1 MKSGFRVSLRQ
12 NIRNPEPEIRTPMK
26 RWLLYIAAA
35 WAFFALTWWV
45 CERLLM
51 TDEKRVL
58 LQIETLR
65 QAAESGNLFVLEDAI
80 ASDYHDD
87 RDNDKRTLLFAVRAL
102 RQQYHNLEIHVGRAS
117 VRVTGDTATADLRA
131 RVIGRADEDV
141 RLEGESGDY
150 RLAFRRMDKEWKLTG
165 VMRRDSTP

>member
-1 MKSGFRVSLRQ
+1 
-12 NIRNPEPEIRTPMK
+12 MK
-26 RWLLYIAAA
+26 RWFFYIAAA
-35 WAFFALTWWV
+35 WAFFALTWWI

-65 QAAESGNLFVLEDAI
+65 QAAESGNLFVLGDAI

-102 RQQYHNLEIHVGRAS
+102 RQRYHNLEIHVGRAV

-131 RVIGRADEDV
+131 RVTGRSDEDA
-141 RLEGESGDY
+141 RPEGESGEY
-150 RLAFRRMDKEWKLTG
+150 RLAFRRVDKEWKLSG
-165 VMRRDSTP
+165 VTRRDAAP

>member
-1 MKSGFRVSLRQ
+1 
-12 NIRNPEPEIRTPMK
+12 MK
-26 RWLLYIAAA
+26 RWLYYIAAA

-102 RQQYHNLEIHVGRAS
+102 RQQYHNLEIHVGRAA
-117 VRVTGDTATADLRA
+117 VRVAGATATADLRA
-131 RVIGRADEDV
+131 RVIGRSDEDA

-150 RLAFRRMDKEWKLTG
+150 RLAFRRVDKEWKLSG
-165 VMRRDSTP
+165 VTRRDSTP

>member
-1 MKSGFRVSLRQ
+1 
-12 NIRNPEPEIRTPMK
+12 MK
-26 RWLLYIAAA
+26 RWLLYIVAA

-80 ASDYHDD
+80 ASDYRDD
-87 RDNDKRTLLFAVRAL
+87 QDNDKRTLIFSVRAL
-102 RQQYHNLEIHVGRAS
+102 RQHYHNLGIHIVGRTL
-117 VRVTGDTATADLRA
+117 VRVAGDTATADLRA
-131 RVIGRADEDV
+131 RVTGRADDDT
-141 RLEGESGDY
+141 RIEGGSGDY
-150 RLAFRRMDKEWKLTG
+150 RLTFRRVDKEWKLTG
-165 VMRRDSTP
+165 VTHRDATP